1 MRSRTRVGH
10 ESRCESEEQPALSS
24 DSCTGMEL
32 SLLAGKKECDL
43 IKAGHSFGL
52 FAVKV

>member
-10 ESRCESEEQPALSS
+10 ERRCESEERAALSS
-24 DSCTGMEL
+24 DSRTGME
-32 SLLAGKKECDL
+32 SRLLAGKKECDL
-43 IKAGHSFGL
+43 IKGGHSFGL